1 MSLYTITAALPL
13 DHGCRWRSRI
23 NNCHSKMRV
32 PGGAPSEFGNQFNPI
47 PTGRGQIMPST
58 LLWVS
63 APLPDPK
70 SYLHQADL
78 SLTGST
84 RTFIQCSVLYL
95 IPWRSD
101 FITYLKNQRSL
112 EVVLNFATVI
122 CVFEHIKGQH
132 NLFLTGKTTLTLQ
145 LKNCTVTTKVAFMA
159 NIDHLNLG

>member
-1 MSLYTITAALPL
+1 MVAGGGQESIIATQRWEYQGELPQNLAISLTLFQQ
-13 DHGCRWRSRI
+13 
-23 NNCHSKMRV
+23 
-32 PGGAPSEFGNQFNPI
+32 GGGRLC
-47 PTGRGQIMPST
+47 PTHYCECQP
-58 LLWVS
+58 
-63 APLPDPK
+63 PLPDPK

-145 LKNCTVTTKVAFMA
+145 LKNCNVTEIGAF
-159 NIDHLNLG
+159 IIFSYYL